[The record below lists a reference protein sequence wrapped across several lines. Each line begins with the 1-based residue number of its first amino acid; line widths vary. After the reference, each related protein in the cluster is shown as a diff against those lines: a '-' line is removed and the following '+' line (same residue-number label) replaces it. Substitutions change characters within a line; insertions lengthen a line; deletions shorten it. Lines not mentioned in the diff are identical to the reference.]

1 MLKNE
6 SHMLRNKFY
15 EYRIESQ
22 VLINELRILRNK
34 IQALSN
40 ELQTLRSESQ
50 KTDESL
56 KTNKLR
62 GFNKELH
69 RKMINTTKKFLI
81 EFVDKR
87 HKVVFFDKDE
97 IILKQ
102 TQVKKHNK
110 DTTENVSRI
119 KIRRNIIMLKLVQ
132 LTNVHCKRKHIE
144 EKKFNNHS

>member
-1 MLKNE
+1 
-6 SHMLRNKFY
+6 MLRNKFH
-15 EYRIESQ
+15 EHRIESQ
-22 VLINELRILRNK
+22 VLRNELRILRDK
-34 IQALSN
+34 IQPLSN
-40 ELQTLRSESQ
+40 ELQTLRTESQKTNKPQ

-62 GFNKELH
+62 AFNKELH
-69 RKMINTTKKFLI
+69 RKMINTMKKILI